1 MHERKVTMIFTNGKD
16 KSVKPSGG
24 SRSESS
30 EIWECGESILREV
43 MKQLKKKTQ
52 SESCI

>member
-1 MHERKVTMIFTNGKD
+1 MQEEEVTMTFTNGED
-16 KSVKPSGG
+16 ENVKPSGG

-30 EIWECGESILREV
+30 EIWEFGEIILREV
-43 MKQLKKKTQ
+43 MKQLKKETQ